1 MIRIIFCLALII
13 AFIPVDKEQLDAEQ
27 RVVST
32 RETISLVQSAYYDI
46 SQFCYRNPQP
56 CDTGLELFSQFR
68 AKAKTGAL
76 LAYSYFDEHF
86 SAPDVSASPGDQAI
100 QSEPLTD
107 PVVTGSSRHP

>member
-1 MIRIIFCLALII
+1 MLMIRIIFCLALII

-32 RETISLVQSAYYDI
+32 RETISLMQSAYYDI

-68 AKAKTGAL
+68 VKAKTGAL
-76 LAYSYFDEHF
+76 LAYNYIDEHF
-86 SAPDVSASPGDQAI
+86 SAPDVPASP
-100 QSEPLTD
+100 E
-107 PVVTGSSRHP
+107 